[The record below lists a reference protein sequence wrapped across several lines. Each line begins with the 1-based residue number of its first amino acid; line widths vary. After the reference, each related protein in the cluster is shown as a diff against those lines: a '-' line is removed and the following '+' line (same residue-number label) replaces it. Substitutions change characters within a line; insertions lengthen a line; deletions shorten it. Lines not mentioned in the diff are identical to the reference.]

1 MELITDK
8 INKPKCNTLVN
19 TNPFFISV
27 ENLCLKYNDFPVL
40 ENISFQIKRNEITT
54 IVGPS
59 GTGKSSLLYA
69 FNRMTDF
76 NHNVQVSGHI
86 NCCNENYLT
95 TKDIKTVR
103 SKFGLVFQKPNPFPV
118 SIYKNLDI
126 PLREN
131 SNLNKLE
138 RKLKIETCLKDV
150 GLWEEVKDRLN
161 KPAQLLSGGQQ
172 QRLCI
177 ARCLVLD
184 PELILMDEPTSSLD
198 PISEAKIEQ
207 LMIKLKSK
215 VTILLVTHKM
225 NQMRKV
231 SDNIVVFWPKNN
243 KTELIATG
251 PIHQVLSQQTKG
263 SFALQYL
270 NS

>member
-1 MELITDK
+1 VRD
-8 INKPKCNTLVN
+8 IN
-19 TNPFFISV
+19 
-27 ENLCLKYNDFPVL
+27 LKYNNFPVL
-40 ENISFQIKRNEITT
+40 ENISFEIKKNEITT

-69 FNRMTDF
+69 FNRMTDY
-76 NHNVQVSGHI
+76 NPNVQVTGHI

-95 TKDIKTVR
+95 TKDIATVR

-131 SNLNKLE
+131 SNLKKLE
-138 RKLKIETCLKDV
+138 RRDKIEDSLKAV
-150 GLWEEVKDRLN
+150 GLWEEVKERLN
-161 KPAQLLSGGQQ
+161 SPALQLSGGQQ

-198 PISEAKIEQ
+198 PLSEAKIEE
-207 LMIKLKSK
+207 LMTQLKSK

-231 SDNIVVFWPKNN
+231 SDNVVLFWPKNK
-243 KTELIATG
+243 KTE
-251 PIHQVLSQQTKG
+251 VLALGTIGEVLNQKNKD
-263 SFALQYL
+263 SFVAQYL
-270 NS
+270 SC

>member
-8 INKPKCNTLVN
+8 HIKAKLTQMEQPY
-19 TNPFFISV
+19 FISV
-27 ENLCLKYNDFPVL
+27 KNICLSYNNFPVL
-40 ENISFQIKRNEITT
+40 ENISFQIKKNEITT

-76 NHNVQVSGHI
+76 NPNVQVTGHI
-86 NCCNENYLT
+86 YCCNENYLT
-95 TKDIKTVR
+95 TKDIATVR

-131 SNLNKLE
+131 SKLSKTA
-138 RKLKIETCLKDV
+138 RKEKIISCLMSV

-161 KPAQLLSGGQQ
+161 QPAQQLSGGQQ

-198 PISEAKIEQ
+198 PISEAKIEE
-207 LMIKLKSK
+207 LMVKLKDK

-231 SDNIVVFWPKNN
+231 SDNVIVFWPKNN
-243 KTELIATG
+243 KTEVLTYG
-251 PIHQVLSQQTKG
+251 TVDQVLYKKDNNTFVS
-263 SFALQYL
+263 QYL

>member
-8 INKPKCNTLVN
+8 INKPKFNTVMN
-19 TNPFFISV
+19 ANPFFISV

-76 NHNVQVSGHI
+76 NQNVQVSGHI

-95 TKDIKTVR
+95 TKDISTVR

-126 PLREN
+126 PLKEN
-131 SNLNKLE
+131 SSLNKSE
-138 RKLKIETCLKDV
+138 RKLKIEACLKDV
-150 GLWEEVKDRLN
+150 GLWGEVKDRLN
-161 KPAQLLSGGQQ
+161 KPALLLSGGQQ

-177 ARCLVLD
+177 ARCLVLG

-198 PISEAKIEQ
+198 PISEAKIEE
-207 LMIKLKSK
+207 LMVKLKSK

-231 SDNIVVFWPKNN
+231 SDNVVLFWPHNN
-243 KTELIATG
+243 KTTVKAIG
-251 PIHQVLSQQTKG
+251 PISEVLNHKSEDLFV
-263 SFALQYL
+263 SQYL
-270 NS
+270 NN

>member
-8 INKPKCNTLVN
+8 HNKPKVKPVKKE
-19 TNPFFISV
+19 NPFFISV
-27 ENLCLKYNDFPVL
+27 KNISLKYNNFPVF
-40 ENISFQIKRNEITT
+40 ENVSFQIRKNEITT

-69 FNRMTDF
+69 FNRMTDY
-76 NHNVQVSGHI
+76 NPNVQVTGHI
-86 NCCNENYLT
+86 CCCNENYLT
-95 TKDIKTVR
+95 TKDVAVVR

-131 SNLNKLE
+131 SKLNKAE
-138 RKLKIETCLKDV
+138 RKNKIESCLKSV

-161 KPAQLLSGGQQ
+161 QPAQLLSGGQQ

-198 PISEAKIEQ
+198 PISEANIEE
-207 LMIKLKSK
+207 LMITLKNK

-231 SDNIVVFWPKNN
+231 SDNVVLFWPKNN
-243 KTELIATG
+243 KTEVLASGTMSEVLYEQNLSLIH
-251 PIHQVLSQQTKG
+251 I
-263 SFALQYL
+263 
-270 NS
+270 